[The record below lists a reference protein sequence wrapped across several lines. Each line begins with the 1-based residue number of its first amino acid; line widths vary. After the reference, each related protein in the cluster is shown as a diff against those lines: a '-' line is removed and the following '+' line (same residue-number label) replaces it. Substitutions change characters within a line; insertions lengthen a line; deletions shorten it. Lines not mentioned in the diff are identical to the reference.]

1 MAVTRLKRKEA
12 KNRSRAQ
19 VRTANLKRLN
29 HKHNIPSPY
38 KGESGIVLED
48 QEEEVKTDK
57 VETKAEREEIV
68 EAKAEETST
77 EETATEEAQTEE
89 E

>member
-48 QEEEVKTDK
+48 QEN
-57 VETKAEREEIV
+57 
-68 EAKAEETST
+68 EAKAPEVQ
-77 EETATEEAQTEE
+77 EAEAK
-89 E
+89 

>member
-48 QEEEVKTDK
+48 QENEAIVPEIQEAVAKVEEVKT
-57 VETKAEREEIV
+57 EG
-68 EAKAEETST
+68 
-77 EETATEEAQTEE
+77 
-89 E
+89 